1 MRFIV
6 SLILI
11 AGLSY
16 VLCLFM
22 PWWAIAIAAFVVAAF
37 IPQRGFASFITG
49 FIALFL
55 LWGFLSWMINSA
67 NHEILAHR
75 VSLLVFKNDNPLAL
89 ILMTSLTGA
98 IVAGFAA
105 WAGSFAHKRVK

>member
-16 VLCLFM
+16 TLCLFL
-22 PWWAIAIAAFVVAAF
+22 PWWSIALAAFAVSAF

-55 LWGFLSWMINSA
+55 LWGILSWMINTA

-75 VSLLVFKNDNPLAL
+75 VSVLVLKSENAVAL
-89 ILMTSLTGA
+89 ILMTAITGA

-105 WAGSFAHKRVK
+105 WAGSFAHKKLK

>member
-1 MRFIV
+1 MRFII
-6 SLILI
+6 SIILT

-16 VLCLFM
+16 VLCLFL
-22 PWWAIAIAAFVVAAF
+22 PWWSIALAAFVVSAF
-37 IPQRGFASFITG
+37 IPQRGFASFISG

-55 LWGFLSWMINSA
+55 LWGFLSWTINAA

-75 VSLLVFKNDNPLAL
+75 VSMLVLKNDSTVVL
-89 ILMTSLTGA
+89 ILMTSLIGA

-105 WAGSFAHKRVK
+105 WAGSFAHKKLK

>member
-6 SLILI
+6 SLILT

-22 PWWAIAIAAFVVAAF
+22 PWWSIAIAAFAVAAF

-49 FIALFL
+49 FIALLL
-55 LWGFLSWMINSA
+55 LWVTLSWMINAA

-75 VSLLVFKNDNPLAL
+75 VSMLVFKNDNPFLL
-89 ILMTSLTGA
+89 ILVTSLVGA

-105 WAGSFAHKRVK
+105 WAGSYAHKKLK